1 MQNAEIL
8 QEIHNLAT
16 KLLYALQ
23 DKQPETSAVVY
34 DELFRKLSSVFNE
47 NNSIHEHYLF
57 FGEALAVMLKYLVKN
72 NFYEKAHNV
81 IGDIENLVKN
91 SRLDNTCLEND
102 REKLSEI
109 LNEAQIIVKSVTQ
122 KHRNLT
128 IPRLDTK
135 CCLCRLKPANKTG
148 SHMVPNFLTAPT
160 FSWDGKPK
168 RNREALDHCFLN
180 EIDKF
185 VSYYGAEVPPERI
198 EKTLGHEMTD
208 DDIEQNINQIEFD
221 NEFCDVCEKRFGVL
235 ETAYSAYYN
244 KQGKKLSPRVSY
256 LFWLSVLW
264 RMQISRM
271 GVFLSWDDEKTLRE
285 KLDANMLPTIK
296 EIAESKSDLGQ
307 WKYAMFQAT
316 GLKDGDKGILAC
328 RNENAPY
335 IAMYNDLVMV
345 FFPAEPSD
353 EELLVGPMT
362 IKRELLNDWRQME
375 KCQVIDRRSFWK
387 IRDWID
393 VSSYDYYDPAREQAL
408 LMIREEE
415 RTRNKEF
422 SEKEK
427 SLIVKARRLSQGPK
441 PEIFRLRKLDRFYM
455 AQKRLD
461 EAKSKGEMY
470 DPLKDEELML
480 TREIFN
486 FYFEDLARL
495 SRHSL
500 NEQIK
505 KFPFY
510 EEARQAMPDEKY
522 WKYHPN
528 DDEMED
534 KKYCSAVEW
543 MLKNSSKKELA
554 RLMKEPNEPY
564 VRGLKIGR
572 NDPCPCG
579 SGKKYKKCCGRFL

>member
-1 MQNAEIL
+1 MQNAEIV

-16 KLLYALQ
+16 KLMYALQ
-23 DKQPETSAVVY
+23 DKQAETSAVVY
-34 DELFRKLSSVFNE
+34 DELFKKLSSVFNE
-47 NNSIHEHYLF
+47 SNSIHEHYLF
-57 FGEALAVMLKYLVKN
+57 FGETLAAMLKYLVKN
-72 NFYEKAHNV
+72 NFYEKAHTI

-91 SRLDNTCLEND
+91 SRLDNTCLEKD

-109 LNEAQIIVKSVTQ
+109 LNEARLSVKSVPQ

-128 IPRLDTK
+128 IPRFDTK

-180 EIDKF
+180 EMDNF
-185 VSYYGAEVPPERI
+185 VSYYGSEVPPERI

-244 KQGKKLSPRVSY
+244 KQNKELSPRVSY

-271 GVFLSWDDEKTLRE
+271 GVFLSWEDEKTLRE
-285 KLDANMLPTIK
+285 ILDANMLPTIK
-296 EIAESKSDLGQ
+296 EIANSNSDLGQ

-316 GLKDGDKGILAC
+316 GLKDGDKGVLAS
-328 RNENAPY
+328 RKENAPY
-335 IAMYNDLVMV
+335 VAMYNDLVMV
-345 FFPAEPSD
+345 FFPVEPSD
-353 EELLVGPMT
+353 EELSVGPMT
-362 IKRELLNDWRQME
+362 IKRDLLNDWRRME
-375 KCQVIDRRSFWK
+375 KCQVIDRRFFWA

-415 RTRNKEF
+415 RTRDKEF

-427 SLIVKARRLSQGPK
+427 ALIVKARRLSQGAK
-441 PEIFRLRKLDRFYM
+441 PEMFRLRKLDRFYM

-461 EAKSKGEMY
+461 EANSKGEQY

-480 TREIFN
+480 TRENFN

-510 EEARQAMPDEKY
+510 EEARQTIHDETL

-534 KKYCSAVEW
+534 KEYSSAVEW
-543 MLKNSSKKELA
+543 MMKNSSKKDLA
-554 RLMKEPNEPY
+554 RMLKEPNEPY
-564 VRGLKIGR
+564 VRGVKIGR